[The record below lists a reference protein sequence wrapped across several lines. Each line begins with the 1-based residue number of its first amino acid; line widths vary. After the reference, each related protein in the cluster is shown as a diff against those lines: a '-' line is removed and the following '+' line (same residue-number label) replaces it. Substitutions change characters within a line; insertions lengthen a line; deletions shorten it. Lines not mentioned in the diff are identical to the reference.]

1 MDLAPFHPQI
11 VHFAI
16 ALGVVGVGLR
26 LVSLTGRFEWTR
38 PAATSLLVLAAI
50 AGIAAVK
57 SGAAAHGPVERI
69 PGAGPAVHEHEEA
82 GELARNA
89 LLLLAAIE
97 IAALL
102 LRKQAT
108 VARGLLYLSAVAGV
122 GACYLIYRA
131 GDLGGDLVYAYA
143 GGVGIRSGEPQDVQ
157 RLLIAGLYQQARAA
171 RAAGHPDEA
180 QRLTEELV
188 RQAPNDPGV
197 TMLSIE
203 SVIRDRK
210 DPHAALTALAAL
222 TVPEDNPRLAIQ
234 KGLMQSEA
242 LAAAGQKDSARAVLE
257 DLRQR
262 FPRAQRA
269 VTEAL
274 DKLR

>member
-11 VHFAI
+11 VHFVI

-26 LVSLTGRFEWTR
+26 LISLTSRFEWTR
-38 PAATSLLVLAAI
+38 PAATSLLVLAGLASI
-50 AGIAAVK
+50 TAVM
-57 SGAAAHGPVERI
+57 SGTAAHGLVERI

-82 GELARNA
+82 GELARNV

-97 IAALL
+97 IAALV
-102 LRKQAT
+102 LRKHVT

-131 GDLGGDLVYAYA
+131 GDLGGDIVYSYA

-171 RAAGHPDEA
+171 RAAGRPDEA

-188 RQAPNDPGV
+188 RQAPDDPGV

-203 SVIRDRK
+203 SMIKDQK
-210 DPHAALTALAAL
+210 DPQAALNALAAL
-222 TVPEDNPRLAIQ
+222 AVPDDNPRFALQ

-242 LAAAGQKDSARAVLE
+242 LAAAGEKDSARAVLE
-257 DLRQR
+257 ALQQR
-262 FPRAQRA
+262 FPRAQRVVA
-269 VTEAL
+269 EAL
-274 DKLR
+274 QKLQ